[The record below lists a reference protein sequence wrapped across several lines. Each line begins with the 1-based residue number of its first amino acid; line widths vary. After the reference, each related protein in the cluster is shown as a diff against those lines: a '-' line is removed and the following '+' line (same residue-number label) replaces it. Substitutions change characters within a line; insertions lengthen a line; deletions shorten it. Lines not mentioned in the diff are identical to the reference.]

1 MKSKLYW
8 KLAMFIRGV
17 ALRIDLIGNYF
28 FDLALDEYDNKRAA
42 SSETSDAREDKRATG
57 KKSYM
62 NAGCVSYTNA
72 IR

>member
-28 FDLALDEYDNKRAA
+28 FELAFEDYDTKRAA
-42 SSETSDAREDKRATG
+42 SSETSDAGEDK
-57 KKSYM
+57 
-62 NAGCVSYTNA
+62 
-72 IR
+72 